1 MRSADPRAPARGIP
15 AARVVDALHAA
26 GVTHVVMVP
35 DTHQRTVLD
44 ELALRDD
51 LPVVRCAAEDDVFGV
66 CAGLWMTGHRP
77 LALIQQLGIFA
88 GANALRGMVHDQR
101 LPIVILAG
109 VYGRDV
115 ALPVE
120 AHENSAVRLCTPV
133 LDALEVPW
141 HLVEDPQDADAIE
154 AELRAAYD
162 EARSTAV
169 LLGAPT
175 T

>member
-1 MRSADPRAPARGIP
+1 MTPEAALGVPAD
-15 AARVVDALHAA
+15 RVVDALHAA
-26 GVTHVVMVP
+26 GVTHVVLVP
-35 DTHQRTVLD
+35 DTHQRTVLEVLD
-44 ELALRDD
+44 ARED

-66 CAGLWMTGHRP
+66 CTGLWLAGHRP
-77 LALIQQLGIFA
+77 LALVQQLGLFA
-88 GANALRGMVHDQR
+88 GVNALRGMVHDLR
-101 LPIVILAG
+101 VPVVVLAG

-115 ALPVE
+115 TLRLEEHPG
-120 AHENSAVRLCTPV
+120 SAVRLCTPV

-141 HLVEDPQDADAIE
+141 HLVEGPEDASTIE
-154 AELRAAYD
+154 AELRSAFD